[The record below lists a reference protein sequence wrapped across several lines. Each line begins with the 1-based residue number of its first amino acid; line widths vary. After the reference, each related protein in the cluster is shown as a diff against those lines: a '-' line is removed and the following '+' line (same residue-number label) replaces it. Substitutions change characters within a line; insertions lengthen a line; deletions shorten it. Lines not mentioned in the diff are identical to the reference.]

1 MYKNP
6 KELGKSVYGTLTR
19 ALLVLE
25 KNTCRGPDCVLAL
38 HFSAEL
44 RQRKTEGQRGNRV
57 ARSEQTIEGNA
68 LADYRGE
75 RKKEGPPADKREE
88 EEERTYLSKR
98 GKASL
103 SPPVASWIANTGTS
117 LAMCLFAFRG
127 GKAGRRIFHAA
138 PCDYHEENSVPYSQA
153 DDHSIIPTKF
163 SKLHSSSFSAAN
175 VQADCLP
182 STYLAGILEDQDLEL
197 GLQLPALLRSDESC
211 YRGPVRVTEPGINN
225 RRENYVIIRTIE
237 ITTASVQV
245 SFPPL
250 VARVGELSARIR
262 SMSDASNLRQKRGTR
277 IDIDVTISS
286 SRYRRG
292 GGRRTGG
299 RSVLARVTRAS
310 KRSVDID
317 ALKPR
322 NLVDMR
328 YFTLAPDLSCV
339 RNFSNYGYYT
349 GSRAVNGKAVADRL
363 ERVINDDALSVRLR
377 GQSRTISGEARI
389 SNISRY

>member
-75 RKKEGPPADKREE
+75 RKKEGPPADKQE

-117 LAMCLFAFRG
+117 HAMCLFAFRG

-138 PCDYHEENSVPYSQA
+138 RLSRRKQRSL
-153 DDHSIIPTKF
+153 F
-163 SKLHSSSFSAAN
+163 S
-175 VQADCLP
+175 
-182 STYLAGILEDQDLEL
+182 
-197 GLQLPALLRSDESC
+197 
-211 YRGPVRVTEPGINN
+211 
-225 RRENYVIIRTIE
+225 
-237 ITTASVQV
+237 
-245 SFPPL
+245 
-250 VARVGELSARIR
+250 
-262 SMSDASNLRQKRGTR
+262 
-277 IDIDVTISS
+277 
-286 SRYRRG
+286 
-292 GGRRTGG
+292 GR
-299 RSVLARVTRAS
+299 
-310 KRSVDID
+310 
-317 ALKPR
+317 
-322 NLVDMR
+322 
-328 YFTLAPDLSCV
+328 
-339 RNFSNYGYYT
+339 
-349 GSRAVNGKAVADRL
+349 
-363 ERVINDDALSVRLR
+363 
-377 GQSRTISGEARI
+377 
-389 SNISRY
+389 